1 MLDIQDML
9 VRRGSGAQAHSVRLP
24 ALQVKAGEIL
34 AITGES
40 GCGKSTLLEAI
51 GLLLM
56 PVELGRFS
64 LGPARHEP
72 GAKALDI
79 ARMLAANDQPA
90 LSAVRSRHLG
100 FILQSGGLLPFLSVR
115 DNITL
120 PRRLLGMPVESAQV
134 ERTVQALRLEGLLDK
149 LPQALSIGERQRV
162 ACVRAIAHEPQL
174 LLADEPTAAL
184 DPHSARRLFELLLSL
199 VNELGLS
206 ALVVS
211 HDWALVRDFGLPR
224 LGAISGQGET
234 RFEAMD

>member
-1 MLDIQDML
+1 MLDIHDML

-24 ALQVKAGEIL
+24 TLQVKAGEIL

-51 GLLLM
+51 GLLLQ

-64 LGPARHEP
+64 LGPP
-72 GAKALDI
+72 GAALDI
-79 ARMLAANDQPA
+79 AQMLAGDDQPA
-90 LSAVRSRHLG
+90 LSRVRSRHLG

-115 DNITL
+115 DNISL
-120 PRRLLGMPVESAQV
+120 PRRLLGMPADSAQV
-134 ERTVQALRLEGLLDK
+134 DRAVQALRLEGLLGK

-174 LLADEPTAAL
+174 LLADEPTASL
-184 DPHSARRLFELLLSL
+184 DPHSAKRLFELLLSL

-224 LGAISGQGET
+224 LGAISRQGET
-234 RFEAMD
+234 LFEAMD

>member
-9 VRRGSGAQAHSVRLP
+9 VRRGSGAQAHSVRL
-24 ALQVKAGEIL
+24 ATLQVKPGEIL

-51 GLLLM
+51 GLLLQ
-56 PVELGRFS
+56 PVELGRFR
-64 LGPARHEP
+64 LGPP
-72 GAKALDI
+72 GAALDI
-79 ARMLAANDQPA
+79 AQMLAAADQPA
-90 LSAVRSRHLG
+90 LSRVRSRHLG

-115 DNITL
+115 DNISL
-120 PRRLLGMPVESAQV
+120 PRRLLGMPADSAQV
-134 ERTVQALRLEGLLDK
+134 DRAVQALRLDGLLGK

-174 LLADEPTAAL
+174 LLADEPTASL
-184 DPHSARRLFELLLSL
+184 DPHSAKRLFELLLSL

-224 LGAISGQGET
+224 LGAVSRQGET
-234 RFEAMD
+234 LFEAMD

>member
-51 GLLLM
+51 GLLLQ
-56 PVELGRFS
+56 PVELRHFS
-64 LGPARHEP
+64 LGPGRHEP
-72 GAKALDI
+72 HTAPLDI
-79 ARMLAANDQPA
+79 AQLLASNDQPS

-115 DNITL
+115 DNISL
-120 PRRLLGMPVESAQV
+120 PRRLLGMPAASEQV
-134 ERTVQALRLEGLLDK
+134 DRAVDALRLTGLLGK

-174 LLADEPTAAL
+174 LLADEPTASL

-211 HDWALVRDFGLPR
+211 HDWGLVRDFDLPR
-224 LGAISGQGET
+224 LGAISRQGET

>member
-1 MLDIQDML
+1 MLDIQNMW
-9 VRRGSGAQAHSVRLP
+9 VRRGSGAQAHNVRLP
-24 ALQVKAGEIL
+24 TLQVKPGDIL

-51 GLLLM
+51 GLLLQ
-56 PVELGRFS
+56 PVELGRFH
-64 LGPARHEP
+64 LGPAT
-72 GAKALDI
+72 ASLDI
-79 ARMLAANDQPA
+79 AQMLAANDQSGLA
-90 LSAVRSRHLG
+90 AVRSRHLG

-115 DNITL
+115 DNISL
-120 PRRLLGMPVESAQV
+120 PRRLLGMPAESAQV
-134 ERTVQALRLEGLLDK
+134 DRAVQALRLDGLLDK

-162 ACVRAIAHEPQL
+162 ACVRAIAHEPQM

-224 LGAISGQGET
+224 LGAISRQGET
-234 RFEAMD
+234 LFEAMD

>member
-51 GLLLM
+51 GLLLQ
-56 PVELGRFS
+56 PVELRQFS
-64 LGPARHEP
+64 LGPSRHEP
-72 GAKALDI
+72 HAAPLDI
-79 ARMLAANDQPA
+79 ARLLASNDQPG
-90 LSAVRSRHLG
+90 LSEVRSRHLG

-115 DNITL
+115 DNISL
-120 PRRLLGMPVESAQV
+120 PRRLLGMPAASEQV
-134 ERTVQALRLEGLLDK
+134 DRAVDALRLTGLLGK
-149 LPQALSIGERQRV
+149 LPQALSIG
-162 ACVRAIAHEPQL
+162 VRAIAHEPQL
-174 LLADEPTAAL
+174 LLADEPTASL

-224 LGAISGQGET
+224 LGAISRQGET